1 MSAIRILSSEE
12 ARRSILQRKPLDET
26 ALTPEMAERNRHL
39 FGEALTPDQV
49 AAKIIREVRETGD
62 EAVKRY
68 SLLFDGAAS
77 NELKVEHNDL
87 AAALESLPEEIRK
100 AFETSADRIRAFHE
114 KQPAGSWIHWDED
127 GGVGQMLRPLARVGL
142 YVPGGQAAYPSSLL
156 MAAIPAQVAGVKEI
170 VVTTPANQDG
180 KVDPVVLAAAHLA
193 GVDAVYK
200 VGGVQ
205 AIAALAYGTAS
216 IPRVDKILGPGNI
229 FVVMAKRQVYGTVD
243 IDQLPGPTETML
255 IADEEANPVYA
266 ASDLL
271 AQAEH
276 DPMASAIL
284 LTPSRFLAEAVQME
298 IGKQLKSLT
307 RSHVIRTSLNNNGG
321 LVLTDDINEAVNLA
335 NAYASEHLCLL
346 VRDPWALV
354 GRIKNAGGVF
364 VGEYSSE
371 ALGDYVT
378 GPSHIMPT
386 GGTAR
391 FSSPLSVR
399 DFVKII
405 SLFAIN
411 EQAAKRLGPV
421 AITMAEAE
429 GLTAH
434 AASVKQRLSSHDE

>member
-77 NELKVEHNDL
+77 DELKVEHNDL
-87 AAALESLPEEIRK
+87 AAALESLPEEVRK

-127 GGVGQMLRPLARVGL
+127 GGVGQMVRPLARVGL

-156 MAAIPAQVAGVKEI
+156 MAAIPAQVAGVEEI

-255 IADEEANPVYA
+255 IADRE
-266 ASDLL
+266 S
-271 AQAEH
+271 
-276 DPMASAIL
+276 
-284 LTPSRFLAEAVQME
+284 
-298 IGKQLKSLT
+298 
-307 RSHVIRTSLNNNGG
+307 
-321 LVLTDDINEAVNLA
+321 
-335 NAYASEHLCLL
+335 
-346 VRDPWALV
+346 
-354 GRIKNAGGVF
+354 
-364 VGEYSSE
+364 
-371 ALGDYVT
+371 
-378 GPSHIMPT
+378 
-386 GGTAR
+386 
-391 FSSPLSVR
+391 
-399 DFVKII
+399 
-405 SLFAIN
+405 
-411 EQAAKRLGPV
+411 
-421 AITMAEAE
+421 
-429 GLTAH
+429 
-434 AASVKQRLSSHDE
+434 LSSDVFIME

>member
-77 NELKVEHNDL
+77 DELKVEHNDL
-87 AAALESLPEEIRK
+87 AAALESLPEEVRK

-127 GGVGQMLRPLARVGL
+127 GGVGQMVRPLARVGL
-142 YVPGGQAAYPSSLL
+142 YVPGGQATYPSSLL
-156 MAAIPAQVAGVKEI
+156 MAAIPAQVAGVEEI

-255 IADEEANPVYA
+255 IADEEANPAYA

-307 RSHVIRTSLNNNGG
+307 RSHIIRTSLNNNGG

-411 EQAAKRLGPV
+411 EQAAQRLGPV